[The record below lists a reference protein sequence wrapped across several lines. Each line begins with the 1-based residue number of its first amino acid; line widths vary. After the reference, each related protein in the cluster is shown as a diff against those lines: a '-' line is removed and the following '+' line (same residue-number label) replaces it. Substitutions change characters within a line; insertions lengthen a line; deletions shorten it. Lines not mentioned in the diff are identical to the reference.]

1 MQFCK
6 IGLIF
11 LFSILLISCG
21 TRKDKENANTERIRW
36 EKTLETTGRQI
47 FSWHVDKKCLEIGS
61 GGTSIIVETD
71 LDFAQAIADAM
82 KAILLQTRT
91 PYLNPEVA
99 PVITHSQQGI
109 TMSIH
114 KYPKNQNQEGDAET
128 WKVIL
133 EWISSGKRLE
143 ISSQVGWLVTIEQID
158 LEFATEIADALKAEK
173 DPTEHTAAQ
182 DIVPTV
188 TNTRNSVN
196 IKFWKY
202 PQHPENQ

>member
-1 MQFCK
+1 MRSCR
-6 IGLIF
+6 IVLIF
-11 LFSILLISCG
+11 LFSIVLISCG
-21 TRKDKENANTERIRW
+21 GRKNKQVVNTERIRW

-99 PVITHSQQGI
+99 PVITHSRQGI

-114 KYPKNQNQEGDAET
+114 KYPKDQEDYAGT
-128 WKVIL
+128 PKVGL
-133 EWISSGKRLE
+133 EWIGSGKRLE
-143 ISSQVGWLVTIEQID
+143 ISSQVGWLVTIEQIS

-173 DPTEHTAAQ
+173 SPTEHTAAE
-182 DIVPTV
+182 DIAPVV
-188 TNTRNSVN
+188 TNSRNSVN
-196 IKFWKY
+196 IKCWKY
-202 PQHPENQ
+202 PQHPENR

>member
-1 MQFCK
+1 MRSCR
-6 IGLIF
+6 IVLIF
-11 LFSILLISCG
+11 LFSIVLISCSE
-21 TRKDKENANTERIRW
+21 RKNKQDAKTERIRW

-61 GGTSIIVETD
+61 GGTSLIVETD

-82 KAILLQTRT
+82 KAILLQKRT

-99 PVITHSQQGI
+99 PVITHSWQGI

-114 KYPKNQNQEGDAET
+114 KYPKDQEDDAGT
-128 WKVIL
+128 PKVVL
-133 EWISSGKRLE
+133 EWIGSSKRLE
-143 ISSQVGWLVTIEQID
+143 ISSQVGWLVTIEQVGM
-158 LEFATEIADALKAEK
+158 EFATEIADALKAEK
-173 DPTEHTAAQ
+173 SPTEHTAAA
-182 DIVPTV
+182 DIARVV

-202 PQHPENQ
+202 PQHPENR